1 MVEYKKTLKL
11 PKTNFPM
18 QARLTQREPELLK
31 KWQKN
36 SVFEKAIKL
45 RKSGDFFLL
54 HDGPPYAN
62 GDIHLG
68 TAFNKILKDMIN
80 KYYMIKGRFTPYVP
94 GWDCHGLPI
103 EFQVLKTLGKNK
115 KEFTI
120 SDIRKMCYEHA
131 LKFIDRQRKQ
141 FIRLGVF
148 GYWENPYITM
158 DPKYEAMQVR
168 IFWEMYK
175 KGYIY
180 KGLKPVFWCPSCETA
195 LAEAEVEYY
204 DTTSPSIFVKFPVV
218 DGKGVLNKGD
228 MILIWTTTPWTLISN
243 KGLAVKS
250 DSIYVLIRVRD
261 ENILVAKER
270 LEALKEIF
278 ETYEVLKQIKGEEL
292 EGIIA
297 SNPLFPEKRSIV
309 VTAPFVSMDDGSGI
323 VHMAPGHGPD
333 DYIVGIQKN
342 LEVESLLND
351 QGIFNSKAQRFENLF
366 VHDASKAVIEDLEKN
381 GLLLSKGE
389 VEHSYPHCWRCKG
402 KLIYRATEQWFASV
416 DAFREEALK
425 ATKEVRWIPE
435 SGLERMSAMISN
447 RTDWCISRQ
456 RSWGLPI
463 PAFYC
468 DDCNSIIINDYTI
481 DKVCDL
487 FSREGSDSW
496 FNKDASQILGNYTCP
511 SCGGKHF
518 RKETDIMDVWFD
530 SGSSHACVLKQREEL
545 RWPADMYL
553 EGTDQHRGWFQS
565 SLLTST
571 AVFGRAPYKSVL
583 THGFIVDENGYKMSK
598 SRGNVIAPLEVIE
611 KSGADVL
618 RIWVASSDYTSDVAI
633 SDRILEQQSD
643 TYKKIR
649 NTIRYMLSL
658 LNDFTPK
665 DSLTPDKWLVV
676 ERYIYTKFNDL
687 IQEVD
692 QYFKDYQFYKMLY
705 KIKSFMTLD
714 LSAFYLDILKD
725 RLYAGFDY
733 ERKSAQTVIY
743 RMLKDLLIILCP
755 IISFTSEEAWG
766 YLREID
772 SSLPESVFFA
782 SYPDVKK
789 NLEGVERPV
798 DFDIL
803 LEVREEVK
811 KILEEARKDKLIGSS
826 LEAYVN
832 ISPKNSELKEVLL
845 KYKDILPELM
855 IVSQVSVG
863 EKLSSKFSLEND
875 NFSVEVFHAKGE
887 KCERCWQYQE
897 SVANSELKICD
908 RCRRVL
914 DELSN

>member
-31 KWQKN
+31 KWQKEN
-36 SVFEKAIKL
+36 VFEKAIKL
-45 RKSGDFFLL
+45 RADNEFFLL

-80 KYYMIKGRFTPYVP
+80 KYYMIKGKYTPYVP

-103 EFQVLKTLGKNK
+103 EFQALKTLGKNK
-115 KEFTI
+115 KEFTVT
-120 SDIRKMCYEHA
+120 DIRKMCQEHA

-148 GYWENPYITM
+148 GYWDKPYITM
-158 DPKYEAMQVR
+158 DPKYEAMQIR

-204 DTTSPSIFVKFPVV
+204 DTISPSIFVKFPVF
-218 DGKGVLNKGD
+218 DGRGVLERGD

-243 KGLAVKS
+243 KGLAVKP
-250 DSIYVLIRVRD
+250 DSLYDLIQFQNER
-261 ENILVAKER
+261 ILVAKER
-270 LEALKEIF
+270 LKALEGILS
-278 ETYEVLKQIKGEEL
+278 TYKVIKTVRGEDL

-297 SNPLFPEKRSIV
+297 SNPLFPEKKSIV
-309 VTAPFVSMDDGSGI
+309 VTAVFVSMEDGSGI
-323 VHMAPGHGPD
+323 VHVAPGHGPE
-333 DYIVGIQKN
+333 DYIVGVQKN

-351 QGIFNSKAQRFENLF
+351 QGVFTKEAQRFEGLF
-366 VHDASKAVIEDLEKN
+366 VHDASKAVIEDLERN
-381 GLLLSKGE
+381 GLLLFKSE

-416 DAFREEALK
+416 DAFREEALR
-425 ATKEVRWIPE
+425 ATREVRWIPE

-447 RTDWCISRQ
+447 RADWCISRQ

-468 DDCNSIIINDYTI
+468 EECNVTIVNDETIN
-481 DKVCDL
+481 KVCDM
-487 FSREGSDSW
+487 FSKEGSDSW
-496 FNKDASQILGNYTCP
+496 FKKDASQILGDYKCP
-511 SCGGKHF
+511 SCGGKYF

-571 AVFGRAPYKSVL
+571 AVFGKAPYRSVL
-583 THGFIVDENGYKMSK
+583 THGFIVDEEGYKMSK

-611 KSGADVL
+611 KSGADIL
-618 RIWVASSDYTSDVAI
+618 RIWVASSDYTGDVAI
-633 SDRILEQQSD
+633 SGRILEQQSD
-643 TYKKIR
+643 TYRKLR

-658 LNDFTPK
+658 LNDFNPK
-665 DSLTPDKWLVV
+665 DSMPPDRWLILD
-676 ERYIYTKFNDL
+676 RYIYSEFNDL
-687 IQEVD
+687 IQEID
-692 QYFKDYQFYKMLY
+692 QYFYNYQFYKMLY
-705 KIKSFMTLD
+705 KVKSFMTID
-714 LSAFYLDILKD
+714 LSAFYLDVLKD
-725 RLYAGFDY
+725 RLYAGFDS

-755 IISFTSEEAWG
+755 IISFTSEEAWE

-772 SSLPESVFFA
+772 NTLPESVFFA
-782 SYPDVKK
+782 SYPDVLK

-798 DFDIL
+798 DFDVL
-803 LEVREEVK
+803 LEIRDETK
-811 KILEEARKDKLIGSS
+811 KVLEEARKDKLIGSS
-826 LEAYVN
+826 LEAHVN
-832 ISPKNSELKEVLL
+832 IFPKNEKLKDTLL
-845 KYKDILPELM
+845 KYKDILPEIL
-855 IVSQVSVG
+855 IVSQVTIDKMSN
-863 EKLSSKFSLEND
+863 SKFSFEND
-875 NFSVEVFHAKGE
+875 DFGIEVFHAKGE

-897 SVANSELKICD
+897 SVATSELKICD